1 MKRWCRGS
9 LGGWL
14 MALAWSAIVAGCNGD
29 NTGSSG
35 PAGPPGPAGPSGDT
49 AAPSLDIT
57 ISGMTISG
65 ASVVDFTVTD
75 DAGQPV
81 TGLTTERLRFIVAK
95 LLPGQNGDAD
105 AWQSYINRVEQ
116 PGVGP
121 GTQPAIQATTEN
133 TGTLV
138 DNGDGTYRYTFN
150 TDITNVTEPLAVR
163 YQPTLTH
170 RVAIQVSGGGL
181 PPANATFDFV
191 PSGGVVTRER
201 DIVATESCNECHGRL
216 AVHGGARLE
225 TDYCVTC
232 HNPGSTDA
240 NSGNTLD
247 FKVMVHKIHRGE
259 QLPSVE
265 AGGSYVIYG
274 FNDSLHDYSD
284 VVYPQDI
291 RNCTKC
297 HDGSD
302 PATPQG
308 DNWKTHPTM
317 QACTSCH
324 DDTSFV
330 SPPPPGMALH
340 SGGPLPGNNGSC
352 SGCHAPSGVAETSA
366 VHQIFAEQQGERF
379 AYSVERVQNTAPG
392 QMPSVTFKVTRD
404 GVPSD
409 ILNDPEWQ
417 VAAGGAS
424 RLAVIIGWDTTAYH
438 NTGSGQV
445 PAQPISINPLATGPT
460 PATPNPDGSFTVTSP
475 TPIPADAA
483 GSGTAALEGH
493 PALTNPDSEE
503 VERIPVTNAVAY
515 FPITDASAQPR
526 RQVVD
531 IDKCNQC
538 HGQLSVHGNNRTDQP
553 QVCVICHNAN
563 ATDISERPATLTD
576 AEGNFIDFSAT
587 GVDGERE
594 QAIDFKTMIHAI
606 HAGGSEHGFR
616 QEGITVYGFGR
627 NAHDFN
633 DLRFPGIL
641 SDCSICHVD
650 GSYQLPPPEGVLAT
664 TTQTADPSL
673 TDVASIQA
681 ALADPGD
688 DLNVSPMAATCAACH
703 DRDSAQTHMEQ
714 NGAGFGVTQAAV
726 DMGAVVEQCAIC
738 HGAGRV
744 LDVKDVHNVR

>member
-1 MKRWCRGS
+1 MKRWCRGR
-9 LGGWL
+9 LGGGL
-14 MALAWSAIVAGCNGD
+14 MALVLSAIVAGCNGD
-29 NTGSSG
+29 NTGSAG
-35 PAGPPGPAGPSGDT
+35 PAGPPGPPGPSGDV
-49 AAPSLDIT
+49 T
-57 ISGMTISG
+57 ISGVTVSG
-65 ASVVDFTVTD
+65 EPVVDFTVID
-75 DAGQPV
+75 GAGQPV
-81 TGLTTERLRFIVAK
+81 TGLTTERLGFIVAK

-138 DNGDGTYRYTFN
+138 DNGDGSYQYRFD
-150 TDITNVTEPLAVR
+150 TDITNVTEPLAVP
-163 YQPTLTH
+163 YEPTLTH
-170 RVAIQVSGGGL
+170 RVAIQLSGGGL

-191 PSGGVVTRER
+191 PSGGVVTHER

-232 HNPGSTDA
+232 HNPGSTDP

-265 AGGSYVIYG
+265 ADGSYVI
-274 FNDSLHDYSD
+274 SLHDFSD

-308 DNWKTHPTM
+308 DNWKTNPTM

-324 DDTSFV
+324 DATSFV
-330 SPPPPGMALH
+330 SPAPPGMTLH
-340 SGGPLPGNNGSC
+340 SGGPLPSNNGSC
-352 SGCHAPSGVAETSA
+352 RGCHAPSGVAETSA
-366 VHQIFAEQQGERF
+366 VHQIFAKQQGKRF
-379 AYSVERVQNTAPG
+379 AYSIEDVQNTAPG
-392 QMPSVTFKVTRD
+392 QTPSVTFKVTRD

-409 ILNDPEWQ
+409 ILSDPEWQ

-424 RLAVIIGWDTTAYH
+424 RLAVIIGWNTTAYH

-483 GSGTAALEGH
+483 GSGAAALEGH
-493 PALTNPDSEE
+493 PALANPDSGE

-515 FPITDASAQPR
+515 FPITDDSAQPR
-526 RQVVD
+526 RLVVD

-538 HGQLSVHGNNRTDQP
+538 HDQLSVHGSTDQL

-563 ATDISERPATLTD
+563 ATDISVRPATLTD
-576 AEGNFIDFSAT
+576 ADGNFIDFAAT

-594 QAIDFKTMIHAI
+594 QAIHFKTMIHAI

-616 QEGITVYGFGR
+616 QEGITVYDSER
-627 NAHDFN
+627 SEHDFN
-633 DLRFPGIL
+633 DVRFPGIL

-650 GSYQLPPPEGVLAT
+650 SSYQLPLPEGVLAT
-664 TTQTADPSL
+664 TTQTADASL
-673 TDVASIQA
+673 TDVASILA
-681 ALADPGD
+681 ALADPSD
-688 DLNVSPMAATCAACH
+688 DLNVSPMAVTCASCH
-703 DRDSAQTHMEQ
+703 DSDLTQLHMEL
-714 NGAGFGVTQAAV
+714 NGGAGFGVTQAAV
-726 DMGAVVEQCAIC
+726 DMGAVAELCVDC
-738 HGAGRV
+738 HGAGRRFDPV
-744 LDVKDVHNVR
+744 LFHNPSNVGE